1 MTWTSFLYRIEV
13 DNFEHLYCFEC
24 AKELENR
31 RKVKIKMFE
40 VTYTMNGIIKK
51 ISVSAS
57 DLLTAINIFTNMFGG
72 GAIEIIDV
80 VRK

>member
-1 MTWTSFLYRIEV
+1 MEKLIT
-13 DNFEHLYCFEC
+13 
-24 AKELENR
+24 ENCYLIKKITKGFIKLK

-51 ISVSAS
+51 ISVNAS
-57 DLLTAINIFTNMFGG
+57 DPLTAIDIFTNMFGG

>member
-1 MTWTSFLYRIEV
+1 MVKNDFIDKLTNKIFAERFDYIFR
-13 DNFEHLYCFEC
+13 
-24 AKELENR
+24 K
-31 RKVKIKMFE
+31 KVKIKMFE

-51 ISVSAS
+51 ISVNAS
-57 DLLTAINIFTNMFGG
+57 DPLTAIDIFTNMFGG